1 MEFLSTQTGS
11 AKRAAIAIAVCAAAF
26 AGTVEVNAQNWK
38 GTQLSSLT
46 DGTKVYLYNVGSKEF
61 VGIGGRWGTQAMV
74 TTVGLPFEVASK
86 SSSTIKLKST
96 LAGEVSGADGYL
108 TFMDGAVNN
117 HDTQNF
123 FVDQYNATTSV
134 LTLSLVSNTDSKY
147 IYNIKVSGQSGATYS
162 GTYYLTNVDNTL
174 LGESTAG
181 DANSQWII
189 VTQAEREEYFQA
201 AEADDA
207 TSVPGSFLIDN
218 QGFVRN
224 NTLTS
229 WYVSPTGKDYTSGSN
244 LKYYSSAEKTPT
256 DAVPSTTTTY
266 THTYSG
272 TCTNG
277 YYGRSHNVTK
287 TIVNEIDGETQKENT
302 PTYTTTCGTKHTIY
316 GEQTVTLS
324 YVSTTSETT
333 TNEGYTYFVG
343 NGLTENDITYDPIS
357 GETVSN
363 HNLQQEYG
371 GDWTANIHGT
381 TGKVYQTITPLREGW
396 YKISCVGFTTATA
409 GTAQLFAQ
417 AADNTTKGKKY
428 AVEDLTNVASA
439 DAPATYV
446 AASKLIND
454 NTGYDR
460 SVMVYVAKTP
470 SGFESLTFGINVADA
485 NDAAWTCFDNFQ
497 LEYFGNPSQTLVLDE
512 QQTSVDYINNQRKG
526 LDNDGTMKTEDFTGQ
541 RTLYLNRTLNENA
554 WNSIVLPVN
563 LTVSQVKSAF
573 GDGVRIS
580 EFKGATDENRP
591 GTIIFTAISVNRENG
606 AETAIKAGNLYLIK
620 PSSTAAYMTGDEVAA
635 NGSSD
640 VKISTYYTIPQVVFN
655 PGKDYESGRIEGS
668 TGDETYGSTT
678 QVKFVGTLVQLGA
691 ENKIPANS
699 YVLNGNN
706 KGGTAGVWYYRTKE
720 TASKG
725 FRGWLET
732 VAGAATNKLVY
743 DLNGVEETVDGST
756 TSIDNVLNE
765 SKAQHLSGAVYTLSG
780 QMVRSNATSLTDLPS
795 GIYVVGGQ
803 KVVVK

>member
-46 DGTKVYLYNVGSKEF
+46 DGTKVYLYSVGSKEF

-74 TTVGLPFEVASK
+74 STVGLPFEVASK
-86 SSSTIKLKST
+86 SGSTIQLKST
-96 LAGEVSGADGYL
+96 LKGEVSGRDGYL
-108 TFMDGAVNN
+108 TFMDGKVSE

-134 LTLSLVSNTDSKY
+134 LTLSLVSSTDSKY
-147 IYNIKVSGQSGATYS
+147 IYNITVSGQSDATYS
-162 GTYYLTNVDNTL
+162 DTYYLTNVDNTL
-174 LGESTAG
+174 LGESTA
-181 DANSQWII
+181 DDTNSQWII
-189 VTQAEREEYFQA
+189 VTQAEREEYFKA
-201 AEADDA
+201 AEAGDA

-218 QGFVRN
+218 QGFARN
-224 NTLTS
+224 NALTS
-229 WYVSPTGKDYTSGSN
+229 WYVNPTGKDYTSGSN
-244 LKYYSSAEKTPT
+244 LKYYSDEVKTPA
-256 DAVPSTTTTY
+256 DAIPSTKTTY
-266 THTYSG
+266 THTYTG
-272 TCTNG
+272 TCSSG
-277 YYGRSHNVTK
+277 WGHAVTI
-287 TIVNEIDGETQKENT
+287 TIENEIDGETQAENT
-302 PTYTTTCGTKHTIY
+302 PTYTTTCGTSHGRY
-316 GEQTVTLS
+316 GVESTVTLS
-324 YVSTTSETT
+324 YSSTTSETT
-333 TNEGYTYFVG
+333 TNEGYTYYVG
-343 NGLTENDITYDPIS
+343 NGLTDTNVTYDPIS
-357 GETVSN
+357 GETVTN

-381 TGKVYQTITPLREGW
+381 TGKAYQTITPLREGW
-396 YKISCVGFTTATA
+396 YKISCVGFTTATE
-409 GTAQLFAQ
+409 GKAQLFAQ
-417 AADNTTKGKKY
+417 VADNTTEGKKY
-428 AVEDLTNVASA
+428 AVEDLANVEST

-454 NTGYDR
+454 NDGYDR
-460 SVMVYVAKTP
+460 SVMVYVAKTT
-470 SGFESLTFGINVADA
+470 SGLESLTFGINVADA

-512 QQTSVDYINNQRKG
+512 QQTDVAYINNQRKG
-526 LDNDGTMKTEDFTGQ
+526 LDTDGSMTSDDFTGQ

-591 GTIIFTAISVNRENG
+591 GTIIFTAISANRENG
-606 AETAIKAGNLYLIK
+606 TELAIKAGNLYLIK
-620 PSSTAAYMTGDEVAA
+620 PSSTAAYVTGDEVTA

-655 PGKDYESGRIEGS
+655 PGADYESGRIEGS
-668 TGDETYGSTT
+668 TGDETYEGDT
-678 QVKFVGTLVQLGA
+678 QVKFVGTLVQLGDD
-691 ENKIPANS
+691 NKIPTNS

-732 VAGAATNKLVY
+732 TKGSSNKLVY
-743 DLNGVEETVDGST
+743 EINGVEETVDGST

-765 SKAQHLSGAVYTLSG
+765 SKAQNLSGAVYTLSG
-780 QMVRSNATSLTDLPS
+780 QMVRSNATSLANLPS